1 MHRMVGLIL
10 LVLLIDTVVAQPI
23 TGIWHGK
30 RGSVSVELKM
40 VKTGDSLTG
49 TVYYFQSKKQYQRYS
64 IKGYFD
70 GRNNDVIWWD
80 DQLLE
85 QQGSRQW
92 SPAVV
97 QADFNCPGEDQMFLN
112 GQSSAKQDRS
122 DPLGELALRKSGA
135 TLFQDEWNDL
145 IADYFVGANDPQYID
160 SIGSIALRK
169 LAIPTWKE
177 EKQEAPEKPLQAPTA
192 PALTVSVPPSP
203 VAPAVDPAPA
213 KTNPT
218 KPDLST
224 MFNTRVKDM
233 QTLIPFRAGEEI
245 VLSFYDNAEIDG
257 DSIALFLNGKL
268 LKAHIRLTDQPA
280 IIRLTADQLSAD
292 NELVMVAE
300 NLGSIPPNT
309 SYMVVQ
315 VGSKKF
321 EARLF
326 ANEKSS
332 ALIRLVRPL

>member
-1 MHRMVGLIL
+1 MQRMFGLIL

-30 RGSVSVELKM
+30 RGSVSVELKI

-70 GRNNDVIWWD
+70 GGNNDVIWWD
-80 DQLLE
+80 DQLLAY
-85 QQGSRQW
+85 QGNRQW

-112 GQSSAKQDRS
+112 GQSSAKQDRF

-135 TLFQDEWNDL
+135 IIFQDEWDDL
-145 IADYFVGANDPQYID
+145 IAHYFVGANDPQYID
-160 SIGSIALRK
+160 SIGAIALRK
-169 LAIPTWKE
+169 LALPQWQE
-177 EKQEAPEKPLQAPTA
+177 EVRIIPEKSSPSLTAPT
-192 PALTVSVPPSP
+192 VSTPTIASP
-203 VAPAVDPAPA
+203 VTDPPVA
-213 KTNPT
+213 KTSPS
-218 KPDLST
+218 KPDVST
-224 MFNTRVKDM
+224 MFNTRTKDM
-233 QTLIPFRAGEEI
+233 QTLIPFRTGEEI

-268 LKAHIRLTDQPA
+268 LKAHIRLTDQPSV
-280 IIRLTADQLSAD
+280 IRLTADQLGAD

-309 SYMVVQ
+309 SYMVVRIGDKQ
-315 VGSKKF
+315 F

-332 ALIRLVRPL
+332 ALIRLVQQR